1 MHNGPHEL
9 LILPLLEG
17 FGSMRTYKLRLFKKM
32 SDTGSKHQAR
42 YPLKELNSFRVRS
55 LFGKERK
62 QSVFNVTR

>member
-1 MHNGPHEL
+1 MHNGPQEL

-32 SDTGSKHQAR
+32 LDTGSKHQAR

-62 QSVFNVTR
+62 LRVFLM